1 MAASSFVHVDSST
14 TTSIGPSL
22 LGPILLIYIYCNKFT
37 FTNSHLHT
45 TLAWYTHYM
54 LYFDRV
60 SKEYE
65 NGNKVLDSISL
76 TINQGELVSIVG
88 HSGAGKTTL
97 VKLLLAEEH
106 PTEGTVSFNSDN
118 VSDLRGKDMTNYRRK
133 IGVVFQ
139 DFRLIPNKTA
149 YENVA
154 FAMEA
159 AGKHDDDIK
168 EDVPHVLDLVD
179 LKSKMHH
186 FPHQLS
192 GGEQQRVAIAR
203 AIINRPEII
212 IADEP
217 TGNLDPLNT
226 YDIVQI
232 LKKIN
237 DLGTTVILTTHNKG
251 IVDNLG
257 RRVITMEDGR
267 VTRDQ
272 KSGKFTL

>member
-1 MAASSFVHVDSST
+1 
-14 TTSIGPSL
+14 
-22 LGPILLIYIYCNKFT
+22 
-37 FTNSHLHT
+37 
-45 TLAWYTHYM
+45 M

-65 NGNKVLDSISL
+65 NGAKVLSDISL
-76 TINQGELVSIVG
+76 TVHQGELVSIVG

-97 VKLLLAEEH
+97 IKLLLGEEA
-106 PTEGTVSFNSDN
+106 PTEGVVAFHSEDIHN
-118 VSDLRGKDMTNYRRK
+118 LKGKEMTNYRRK

-159 AGKHDDDIK
+159 AGKHDDEI
-168 EDVPHVLDLVD
+168 EVDVPHVLELVDLVD
-179 LKSKMHH
+179 KAHH

-217 TGNLDPLNT
+217 TGNLDPVNT

-257 RRVITMEDGR
+257 RRVVTMESGKI
-267 VTRDQ
+267 VRDA
-272 KSGKFTL
+272 KSGKFSL